1 MPMEEDSTERNLEAQ
16 ELDDTQRVYSD
27 FESHEFVDGIM
38 KIVPPDLDVSP
49 NCFPCFKIFQSQFRN
64 FIKQH
69 IARNSNQQI
78 SYIENYARLNS
89 LFNCML
95 HYVQM
100 DVDYWF
106 RSEVGEVSITDLWP
120 NECILRFL
128 SLSLL

>member
-1 MPMEEDSTERNLEAQ
+1 MPMEEDSTERNMEAQ

-27 FESHEFVDGIM
+27 IESHEFVDGIM

-49 NCFPCFKIFQSQFRN
+49 NCF
-64 FIKQH
+64 IKQH
-69 IARNSNQQI
+69 IARKSNQQI

-89 LFNCML
+89 LFTCML